1 MTMLRAV
8 IMSVGVALVA
18 VVGAGFWITTQLKP
32 VKSTS
37 ADSIRFVI
45 ARGQSVIKTAES
57 LEMAGLVRNATVF
70 RYYAQFYKLDKEMQ
84 AGSYELSATMSVS
97 QIAKELTQGSEDIWI
112 TLLEGWRNEEVAEY
126 LDAQDLPEFD
136 AASFIELA
144 GTSQGMIY
152 PDTYLVPQESTAL
165 QLYNLFINTFEK
177 KVQKD
182 LTSEITASGEDL
194 EDIVILA
201 SIVEREG
208 RGTQDMRHVA
218 GILQNRLKI
227 GMALQADA
235 TLQYIAGVDAKTKDW
250 WNPPSIAT
258 KESTSPYNTYKYPGL
273 PPGPISNPG
282 LAAIR
287 AVLDP
292 VKSDDLFYIHTPSGE
307 AYYAESLEE
316 HNANINRYLR

>member
-1 MTMLRAV
+1 MTILRS
-8 IMSVGVALVA
+8 IMIGVGVALVA
-18 VVGAGFWITTQLKP
+18 VVATGFWVASQLKP
-32 VKSTS
+32 VQSTS
-37 ADSIRFVI
+37 TDSVRFVI

-57 LEMAGLVRNATVF
+57 LETAGLVRNATVF
-70 RYYAQFYKLDKEMQ
+70 RYYAQFYTLDKQMQ
-84 AGSYELSATMSVS
+84 AGSYELTANMSVS
-97 QIAKELTQGSEDIWI
+97 QIAQKLTQGSEDIWV

-152 PDTYLVPQESTAL
+152 PDTYLVPKESTAL
-165 QLYNLFINTFEK
+165 QLYNLFTSTFEK
-177 KVQKD
+177 KIQKD
-182 LTSEITASGEDL
+182 LSSEITASGEELKDV
-194 EDIVILA
+194 VILA

-235 TLQYIAGVDAKTKDW
+235 TLQYIEGVDAKTKDW
-250 WNPPSIAT
+250 WSPPSITT
-258 KESTSPYNTYKYPGL
+258 KESTSPYNTYKNPGL